1 MMDRNESNSDKPRGR
16 TRRRRLVAG
25 AAVAAIAAAVLAGV
39 RYVSPPGGLDKS
51 EIDEILKAAL
61 ADKNTAPTD
70 ACVALSGA
78 ELPADVTAASLL
90 RVDGVVRKDVQ
101 ALVKRGLI
109 TVKFNA
115 GNGSRPSGIRITSR
129 AKSMCA

>member
-1 MMDRNESNSDKPRGR
+1 M
-16 TRRRRLVAG
+16 
-25 AAVAAIAAAVLAGV
+25 
-39 RYVSPPGGLDKS
+39 
-51 EIDEILKAAL
+51 
-61 ADKNTAPTD
+61 
-70 ACVALSGA
+70 SGA

-115 GNGSRPSGIRITSR
+115 GNGKPTVRNPDYEPSEKHVRLSHIELTAFGKPYYRYHEFESTDPS
-129 AKSMCA
+129 APGGVSCT

>member
-61 ADKNTAPTD
+61 ATRTR
-70 ACVALSGA
+70 LRRT
-78 ELPADVTAASLL
+78 PAS
-90 RVDGVVRKDVQ
+90 
-101 ALVKRGLI
+101 
-109 TVKFNA
+109 
-115 GNGSRPSGIRITSR
+115 P
-129 AKSMCA
+129 